1 MKAQLPYGK
10 ESLEVTIPSEH
21 VKEIRPKFVPGLRD
35 EAHAFKKAVGDP
47 IGSAPLRELIAA
59 DDKVAVVIPDIT
71 RALPSDRLLPW
82 LFEELHHVPAENF
95 TIVLGT
101 GTHRPNTPDEI
112 EAMVGRKIARQY
124 RVVNHNG
131 FDPST
136 LQEVGKREGGYPV
149 LMNKNYA
156 QADKRI
162 IMGFIE
168 PHFMAGF
175 SGGFKAVFPGIA
187 DIASI
192 QHYHRAS
199 VIQDPR
205 STWGVLENNPTQE
218 QIQRYG
224 SLIPIDFCINVT
236 LNHQQRITRFFCGNV
251 SLAHREGCRFAK
263 STAMVSCSRQYP
275 VVITSNSGFP
285 LDQNLYQSVKGMS
298 AAAQIVAPGGLIVM
312 TARCNDGFPNHGSFR
327 QMLFDYAPEAFL
339 EALHTPPFQKPDQWQ
354 NQLLSLILL
363 KARVAVY
370 SDLDAG
376 EVQRGHMEPIA
387 DVDAFI
393 AKEIA
398 PLGEDTPVAVLPE
411 GPMTIPFLT

>member
-10 ESLEVTIPSEH
+10 ESIEVTIPGEQ
-21 VKEIRPKFVPGLRD
+21 VREIRPHFIPGLAD
-35 EAHAFKKAVGDP
+35 EARAFKKAVADP
-47 IGSAPLRELIAA
+47 TGSAPLRELIAA

-71 RALPSDRLLPW
+71 RALPSERLLPW

-101 GTHRPNTPDEI
+101 GTHRQNTPDEI
-112 EAMVGRKIARQY
+112 EVMVGKKVARRY

-136 LQEVGKREGGYPV
+136 LREVGKREGGYPV
-149 LMNKNYA
+149 LMNKNYV

-251 SLAHREGCRFAK
+251 SLAHQEGCRFAK

-312 TARCNDGFPNHGSFR
+312 AARCNDGFPNHGSFR
-327 QMLFDYAPEAFL
+327 QMLFDYAPKAFL

-376 EVQRGHMEPIA
+376 EVQRAHMEPIA
-387 DVDAFI
+387 NVDAYI
-393 AKEIA
+393 AKEIGQ
-398 PLGEDTPVAVLPE
+398 LGEDAPVAVLPE
-411 GPMTIPFLT
+411 GPMTIPFLA

>member
-1 MKAQLPYGK
+1 M
-10 ESLEVTIPSEH
+10 
-21 VKEIRPKFVPGLRD
+21 
-35 EAHAFKKAVGDP
+35 
-47 IGSAPLRELIAA
+47 IAA

-71 RALPSDRLLPW
+71 RALPSERLLPW

-101 GTHRPNTPDEI
+101 GTHRQNTPDEI
-112 EAMVGRKIARQY
+112 EAMVGKKVARQY

-236 LNHQQRITRFFCGNV
+236 LNHQQQITRFFCGNV
-251 SLAHREGCRFAK
+251 SLAHQEGCRFAK

-312 TARCNDGFPNHGSFR
+312 AARCNDGFPNHGSFR
-327 QMLFDYAPEAFL
+327 QMLFDYAPQAFL

-363 KARVAVY
+363 KSRVAVF

-393 AKEIA
+393 AMEIGQ
-398 PLGEDTPVAVLPE
+398 LGEDAPVAVLPE
-411 GPMTIPFLT
+411 GPMTIPFLA

>member
-1 MKAQLPYGK
+1 MNVQLPYGK
-10 ESLEVTIPSEH
+10 ESIEVTIPGEQ
-21 VKEIRPKFVPGLRD
+21 VREIRPQFIPGLPD
-35 EAHAFKKAVGDP
+35 EARAFKKAVADP
-47 IGSAPLRELIAA
+47 IGSAPLRKLIAA

-71 RALPSDRLLPW
+71 RALPSERLLPW
-82 LFEELHHVPAENF
+82 LFEELDYVPAENF

-101 GTHRPNTPDEI
+101 GTHRQNTPDEI
-112 EAMVGRKIARQY
+112 EAMLGKKVARQY
-124 RVVNHNG
+124 LVVNHNG

-149 LMNKNYA
+149 LMNKNYT

-175 SGGFKAVFPGIA
+175 SGGCKAVFPGIA

-251 SLAHREGCRFAK
+251 SLAHQEGCRFAK

-298 AAAQIVAPGGLIVM
+298 AAAQIVAPGGLIIM
-312 TARCNDGFPNHGSFR
+312 AARCNDGFPNHGSFR
-327 QMLFDYAPEAFL
+327 QMLFDYTPKAFL
-339 EALHTPPFQKPDQWQ
+339 EALRTPPFQKPDQWQ

-363 KARVAVY
+363 KARVAVF

-376 EVQRGHMEPIA
+376 EVQRAHMEPIA
-387 DVDAFI
+387 NVDAYI
-393 AKEIA
+393 AKEIGQ
-398 PLGEDTPVAVLPE
+398 LGEDAPVAVLPE
-411 GPMTIPFLT
+411 GPMTIPFLA

>member
-1 MKAQLPYGK
+1 M
-10 ESLEVTIPSEH
+10 
-21 VKEIRPKFVPGLRD
+21 
-35 EAHAFKKAVGDP
+35 
-47 IGSAPLRELIAA
+47 IAA

-112 EAMVGRKIARQY
+112 EAMVGEKIARQY

-236 LNHQQRITRFFCGNV
+236 LNHQQRITRFFV
-251 SLAHREGCRFAK
+251 EMFRWPIEK
-263 STAMVSCSRQYP
+263 
-275 VVITSNSGFP
+275 VVVLP
-285 LDQNLYQSVKGMS
+285 
-298 AAAQIVAPGGLIVM
+298 
-312 TARCNDGFPNHGSFR
+312 
-327 QMLFDYAPEAFL
+327 
-339 EALHTPPFQKPDQWQ
+339 
-354 NQLLSLILL
+354 NQLPWFLFPAVSGGDHQQQWLSPWI
-363 KARVAVY
+363 KIFTSR
-370 SDLDAG
+370 
-376 EVQRGHMEPIA
+376 
-387 DVDAFI
+387 
-393 AKEIA
+393 
-398 PLGEDTPVAVLPE
+398 
-411 GPMTIPFLT
+411 

>member
-10 ESLEVTIPSEH
+10 ESIEVTIASEQ
-21 VKEIRPKFVPGLRD
+21 VTEIRPQFVPGLRD
-35 EAHAFKKAVGDP
+35 EAQAFKKAVADP

-71 RALPSDRLLPW
+71 RALPSERLLPW

-101 GTHRPNTPDEI
+101 GTHRQNTPDEI
-112 EAMVGRKIARQY
+112 EAMVGKKVARRY

-136 LQEVGKREGGYPV
+136 LREVGRREGGFPV
-149 LMNKNYA
+149 LLNKAYA

-199 VIQDPR
+199 VIQDSR

-236 LNHQQRITRFFCGNV
+236 LNHQQQITQYFCGNV
-251 SLAHREGCRFAK
+251 SAAHQQGCLFAK

-298 AAAQIVAPGGLIVM
+298 AAAQIVASGGLIVM
-312 TARCNDGFPNHGSFR
+312 AARCNDGFPNHGSFR
-327 QMLFDYAPEAFL
+327 QMLFDYPPEAFL

-376 EVQRGHMEPIA
+376 EVQRAHMEPIE
-387 DVDAFI
+387 DINAFI
-393 AKEIA
+393 AKEIGQ
-398 PLGEDTPVAVLPE
+398 LGEDASVAVLPE
-411 GPMTIPFLT
+411 GPMTIPFLV

>member
-10 ESLEVTIPSEH
+10 ESIEVTIPSEH
-21 VKEIRPKFVPGLRD
+21 VREIRPKFVPGLRD
-35 EAHAFKKAVGDP
+35 EAQAFEKAVGDP
-47 IGSAPLRELIAA
+47 IGSAPLRKLIAA

-82 LFEELHHVPAENF
+82 LFEELHHVPTENF

-101 GTHRPNTPDEI
+101 GTHRQNTPDEI
-112 EAMVGRKIARQY
+112 EAMVGKKIARRY

-156 QADKRI
+156 LADKRI

-263 STAMVSCSRQYP
+263 STAMVFCSRQYP
-275 VVITSNSGFP
+275 VVVTSNSGFP

-312 TARCNDGFPNHGSFR
+312 AARCNDGFPNHGSFR

-376 EVQRGHMEPIA
+376 EVKRAHMEPIA
-387 DVDAFI
+387 DVDGFI
-393 AKEIA
+393 AKEIGQ
-398 PLGEDTPVAVLPE
+398 LGEDAPVAVLTE
-411 GPMTIPFLT
+411 GPMTIPFMA